1 MNSAEIKILE
11 LIRNNPAYKTTDFVN
26 LTKYSEVY
34 INKII
39 RRLKDKK
46 YIKRVGS
53 NKNGYWD
60 ILKQYE
66 TREEETMII
75 KDTKGEEERE

>member
-1 MNSAEIKILE
+1 MNDAELKILE
-11 LIRNNPAYKTTDFVN
+11 LIRNNSTYKTTDFIR
-26 LTKYSEVY
+26 LTEYSEAY

-39 RRLKDKK
+39 HSLKDKE

-60 ILKQYE
+60 ILK
-66 TREEETMII
+66 
-75 KDTKGEEERE
+75 